1 MAMDYKSI
9 RNYGGAIIEKYHK
22 SKADAMHL
30 YAGWY
35 NHGLDMFG
43 QVSPNTIDIYHGD
56 KCILS
61 DRM

>member
-1 MAMDYKSI
+1 MDYKSI
-9 RNYGGAIIEKYHK
+9 RNYGGAIIEQYHK

-35 NHGLDMFG
+35 NHGLDMYG

-56 KCILS
+56 KCI
-61 DRM
+61 